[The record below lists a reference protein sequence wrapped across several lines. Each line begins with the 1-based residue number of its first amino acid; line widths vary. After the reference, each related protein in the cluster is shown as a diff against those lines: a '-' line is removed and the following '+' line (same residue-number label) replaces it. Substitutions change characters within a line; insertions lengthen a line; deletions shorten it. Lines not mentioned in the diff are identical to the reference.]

1 MTARRW
7 RPDLEVV
14 LPVPEGVEIDV
25 ARDQVAPGPD
35 GTSIL
40 YDVYSPASSG
50 PASLGAASLGP
61 ARPIVVFVHGDAD
74 PDILAGAKDWGQY
87 TSWGRLVAAR
97 GMVGVTFNHS
107 SLLARTQMDLVIA
120 EIGAVVADVRSRA
133 AALGVDGD
141 RVAICGISACAP
153 YGLTVA
159 YAALPA
165 IRCAV
170 AGYGPLILEI
180 NSEYTATS
188 VSAADLERC
197 SPSWLLDALAP
208 AVPPTLILKAGLD
221 REPVNDGIDEFVGRA
236 TDLGA
241 PIKLLV
247 HETGHHAFDVLDDDD
262 RSREIVE
269 ATLAFLAEH
278 LDAVP
283 Q

>member
-14 LPVPEGVEIDV
+14 LPVPDGVEIDV
-25 ARDQVAPGPD
+25 ERDQVARGPD
-35 GTSIL
+35 GSSVS
-40 YDVYSPASSG
+40 YDVYRPAG
-50 PASLGAASLGP
+50 LGP

-74 PDILAGAKDWGQY
+74 PDVLADAKGWGQY
-87 TSWGRLVAAR
+87 TSWGRLVASR

-120 EIGAVVADVRSRA
+120 EIGAVVAAVRSRA
-133 AALGVDGD
+133 SEIGADGE

-159 YAALPA
+159 YAALPPV
-165 IRCAV
+165 RCAV
-170 AGYGPLILEI
+170 ACYGPLILEI
-180 NSEYTATS
+180 DPEYTATS

-241 PIKLLV
+241 PINRLV

-262 RSREIVE
+262 RSREIIE
-269 ATLAFLAEH
+269 ATLGFLAEH
-278 LDAVP
+278 LGAAG

>member
-14 LPVPEGVEIDV
+14 LPVPPNVDIDV

-35 GTSIL
+35 GGSIL
-40 YDVYSPASSG
+40 YDVYRPAASG
-50 PASLGAASLGP
+50 PPG
-61 ARPIVVFVHGDAD
+61 PIVVFVHGDAD
-74 PDILAGAKDWGQY
+74 PEVLAGAKDWGQY

-97 GMVGVTFNHS
+97 GMVGITFNHS
-107 SLLARTQMDLVIA
+107 SLLARTQMDRVIA
-120 EIGAVVADVRSRA
+120 EISAVVAAVRSRA
-133 AALGVDGD
+133 SEIGADGD

-153 YGLTVA
+153 YALTVA
-159 YAALPA
+159 YAALPTV
-165 IRCAV
+165 RCAV
-170 AGYGPLILEI
+170 ACYGPLILEI
-180 NSEYTATS
+180 DSEYTAST

-241 PIKLLV
+241 PIQLLV

-262 RSREIVE
+262 RSREIIE
-269 ATLAFLAEH
+269 ATLDFLAEH
-278 LDAVP
+278 LGAVP

>member
-1 MTARRW
+1 MTSRRW
-7 RPDLEVV
+7 RVDLEVV
-14 LPVPEGVEIDV
+14 LPVPADVEIDV
-25 ARDQVAPGPD
+25 SRDQVAAAPD

-40 YDVYSPASSG
+40 YDVYRPAQ
-50 PASLGAASLGP
+50 LRL
-61 ARPIVVFVHGDAD
+61 ARPIVVFVHGDAE
-74 PDILAGAKDWGQY
+74 PDVLAGAKDWGQF
-87 TSWGRLVAAR
+87 TSWARLVASR
-97 GMVGVTFNHS
+97 GMIGVTFNHS

-120 EIGAVVADVRSRA
+120 QIDTVVAAVRSRA
-133 AALGVDGD
+133 FEIGGDGD

-153 YGLTVA
+153 YALTVA

-165 IRCAV
+165 VGCAV
-170 AGYGPLILEI
+170 ACYGPLILEI
-180 NSEYTATS
+180 DSEYTATS

-241 PIKLLV
+241 PVQGLV

-262 RSREIVE
+262 RSREIVD
-269 ATLAFLAEH
+269 ATLRFLAGH
-278 LDAVP
+278 LGAAG